1 MEKKQ
6 TGTDPR
12 IIRISVRDLVEFV
25 MRGGDIDNRRLAGAE
40 KEAMQAGN
48 RIHRKIQRGKG
59 GSYHAEVVMKHTV
72 DEGEFVISLE
82 GRADGVIIE
91 DDGVTIDE
99 IKGVYLD
106 IDRLTEPVK
115 VHLAQA
121 MCYGYMYGADHG
133 LSDITVQVTYCNLE
147 TENIR
152 IFEQV
157 YTFAELE
164 EWFDGLIHEYVKWAR
179 YLYEHAISRD
189 ISLRG
194 LEFPYAYR
202 EGQKELA
209 VSVYKAIARKR
220 NLFIQAPTGVGKTLS
235 VVYPGLKAMGEGLTE
250 KIFYLTAR
258 TITRSVAEETFSILK
273 DRGMHLKSVTITA
286 KEKLCFLEKPSCNP
300 DDCPYAKGHFDRVN
314 DAVWDLLHR
323 EFGITRELILRY
335 AEEYQVC
342 PFEFCLD
349 VSSWVDAVICDYN
362 YVFDPD
368 VRLKRYFSDGVE
380 GEYLFLVDEA
390 HNLVSR
396 AREMYSAALVK
407 EDVLQAKRLLAGKS
421 PKVCRYLERVN
432 KLLLTMKRE
441 TEGYVVHEEI
451 NALAVLLN
459 SLYGEL
465 ENFLDDN
472 RQFEDRELVLDFY
485 FELRS
490 FLMVYDKL
498 DEAYTIYSEILP
510 DGQFMV
516 KLFCMNPA
524 GNLKECLEKG
534 RSTIFFSATLL
545 PVNYYKELLSGN
557 LEDYAVYAE
566 SPFPRENRLLL
577 VADDVSSRYTRRNK
591 REFEKVADYIRAAVC
606 GKKGN
611 YMVFFPSYAYLNE
624 VMAVWEE
631 KEREA
636 ARTESGTAEIFL
648 ENADGKTSCK
658 EVRQWTEPVTVV
670 CQDSRMNE
678 AQKEEFLRMFEE
690 EREDSLAAF
699 CVMGGVFSEGIDLKE
714 ERLIGAIVVG
724 AGLPM
729 VCTEQEL
736 LKAYFDRQ
744 EKRGF
749 DYAYQYPG
757 MNKVQQA
764 AGRVIRTME
773 DRGVILLL
781 DDRFLRD
788 EYQALFP
795 REWRPFSVVNRK
807 NVGQAIEEFWAR
819 EPKGKCSETG
829 NMQKRKLKNMIPK
842 TEIREERK
850 YGERI

>member
-6 TGTDPR
+6 PDTEPR
-12 IIRISVRDLVEFV
+12 VIRISVRDLVEFV

-40 KEAMQAGN
+40 REAMQAGS

-91 DDGVTIDE
+91 DGGVTIDE

-121 MCYGYMYGADHG
+121 MCYGYMYCADHD
-133 LSDITVQVTYCNLE
+133 LAEVTVQVTYCNLE
-147 TENIR
+147 NENIR
-152 IFEQV
+152 IFSQG
-157 YTFAELE
+157 YTREELE
-164 EWFDGLIHEYVKWAR
+164 TWFDGLIHEYVKWAR
-179 YLYEHAISRD
+179 YLHEHAASRD
-189 ISLRG
+189 ASLKE

-209 VSVYKAIARKR
+209 VSVYRAIARER
-220 NLFIQAPTGVGKTLS
+220 SLFIQAPTGVGKTLS
-235 VVYPGLKAMGEGLTE
+235 VVYPGLKAMGEGLVE

-258 TITRSVAEETFSILK
+258 TITRSVAEETFAILK
-273 DRGMHLKSVTITA
+273 DRGMHLKSVTVTA

-314 DAVWDLLHR
+314 DAIWDLIHR
-323 EFGITRELILRY
+323 EFGITRALILRY
-335 AEEYQVC
+335 AEEYRVC

-368 VRLKRYFSDGVE
+368 VRLKRYFSEGAG

-396 AREMYSAALVK
+396 AREMYSASLVK

-421 PKVCRYLERVN
+421 AKVCRYLERVN
-432 KLLLTMKRE
+432 KLLLAMKRE

-472 RQFEDRELVLDFY
+472 RQFEERELVLDFY

-490 FLMVYDKL
+490 FLMIYDRL
-498 DEAYTIYSEILP
+498 DEAYTIYSEILA

-557 LEDYAVYAE
+557 LDDYAVYAE

-577 VADDVSSRYTRRNK
+577 VADDVSSRYTRRNR

-606 GKKGN
+606 GRRGN

-631 KEREA
+631 KER
-636 ARTESGTAEIFL
+636 
-648 ENADGKTSCK
+648 
-658 EVRQWTEPVTVV
+658 QWKEPVTVV

-690 EREDSLAAF
+690 EREESLAAF

-773 DRGVILLL
+773 DKGVILLL

-788 EYQALFP
+788 DYQAVFP
-795 REWRPFSVVNRK
+795 REWRPFSVVNQR
-807 NVGQAIEEFWAR
+807 NVGQAIEEFWR
-819 EPKGKCSETG
+819 RNPDG
-829 NMQKRKLKNMIPK
+829 RP
-842 TEIREERK
+842 
-850 YGERI
+850 

>member
-6 TGTDPR
+6 PDTEPR
-12 IIRISVRDLVEFV
+12 VIRISVRDLVEFV

-40 KEAMQAGN
+40 REAMQAGS

-91 DDGVTIDE
+91 DGGVTIDE

-121 MCYGYMYGADHG
+121 MCYGYMYCADHD
-133 LSDITVQVTYCNLE
+133 LTEVTVQVTYCNLE
-147 TENIR
+147 NENIR
-152 IFEQV
+152 IFPQG
-157 YTFAELE
+157 YTREELE
-164 EWFDGLIHEYVKWAR
+164 TWFDGLIHEYVKWAR
-179 YLYEHAISRD
+179 YLHEHAASRD
-189 ISLRG
+189 ASLKE

-209 VSVYKAIARKR
+209 VSVYRAIARER
-220 NLFIQAPTGVGKTLS
+220 SLFIQAPTGVGKTLS
-235 VVYPGLKAMGEGLTE
+235 VVYPGLKAMGEGLVE

-258 TITRSVAEETFSILK
+258 TITRSVAEETFAILK
-273 DRGMHLKSVTITA
+273 DRGMHLKSVTVTA

-314 DAVWDLLHR
+314 DAIWDLIHR
-323 EFGITRELILRY
+323 EFGITRALILRY
-335 AEEYQVC
+335 AEEYRVC

-368 VRLKRYFSDGVE
+368 VRLKRYFSEGSG

-396 AREMYSAALVK
+396 AREMYSAALIK

-421 PKVCRYLERVN
+421 AKVCRYLERVN
-432 KLLLTMKRE
+432 KLLLAMKRE

-472 RQFEDRELVLDFY
+472 RQFEERELVLDFY

-490 FLMVYDKL
+490 FLMIYDRL
-498 DEAYTIYSEILP
+498 DEAYTIYSEILA

-557 LEDYAVYAE
+557 LDDYAVYAE

-577 VADDVSSRYTRRNK
+577 VADDVSSRYTRRNR

-606 GKKGN
+606 GRRGN

-631 KEREA
+631 KER
-636 ARTESGTAEIFL
+636 
-648 ENADGKTSCK
+648 
-658 EVRQWTEPVTVV
+658 QWKEPVTVV

-690 EREDSLAAF
+690 EREESLAAF

-773 DRGVILLL
+773 DKGVILLL

-788 EYQALFP
+788 DYQAVFP
-795 REWRPFSVVNRK
+795 REWRPFSVVNQR
-807 NVGQAIEEFWAR
+807 NVGQAIEEFWR
-819 EPKGKCSETG
+819 RDPDG
-829 NMQKRKLKNMIPK
+829 RP
-842 TEIREERK
+842 
-850 YGERI
+850 